1 MRSFLAL
8 SLCVCTVSALA
19 LLLPTPIFITP
30 AAQGQTDNV
39 IPLQTKRHALII
51 GNLNYRVGPLKNPLN
66 DAQDIGQALRQLD
79 FRVQTLENTKN
90 RRELQEGIRQ
100 ALQQIPK
107 NSVLFFYY
115 SGHGI
120 EIKGQNYLIPTDF
133 NMQSENDL
141 EYDAVSL
148 NWVLSELRDT
158 QARLNI
164 VVLDACRN
172 NPYTSFQKS
181 SSRGLAGITGSPV
194 GMQIIYAADAGE
206 VANDNPNQRN
216 GLFTQEFLKAIKT
229 PGASVE
235 QVFKVTG
242 YQVSKKSAYKQ
253 NPAIYG
259 KAYEDFHFTSPLFS
273 TTLPDDPR
281 LLPTPRPT
289 VNPDFLAEPLPT
301 PPPSLT
307 PPSPSSTPQRPA
319 VSLAT
324 PVPKP
329 TAKPQYYHDQQV
341 LFNQLD
347 MGFRRIPAGAFVMGS
362 LPTEKHR
369 DADEHAHSVHLSR
382 DYYLQTT
389 EVTQK
394 QWQAVMGTN
403 IVEQRNKA
411 NPHWSL
417 AGVGDEYP
425 MYYVNW
431 HETQL
436 FIQKLNQRGDGTYRL
451 PTEAEWEYAVRAG
464 NTTPYNF
471 GYDIQDLPV
480 YGNFADKRVIGWNSI
495 IDSWAHAQLDDGNR
509 LAARVGYYKANDW
522 GIYDMHGNLWEWVQ
536 DVYGPYPEGS
546 VTNPQGPKAGEYRVF
561 RGGSWRDPAHYARSA
576 DRYFDAPTYRSS
588 NLGFRVVRNP

>member
-8 SLCVCTVSALA
+8 TVCVCAVSTLA
-19 LLLPTPIFITP
+19 MLLPAPMFVNP
-30 AAQGQTDNV
+30 AQGQTDNV
-39 IPLQTKRHALII
+39 IPQQTQRHALII

-66 DAQDIGQALRQLD
+66 DAQDIGNALRLLD
-79 FRVQTLENTKN
+79 FQVQTLENTKN

-100 ALQQIPK
+100 ALRRVPK
-107 NSVLFFYY
+107 DSVLFFYY
-115 SGHGI
+115 SGHGL

-133 NMQSENDL
+133 EGSEDEL
-141 EYDAVSL
+141 EYETVGLS
-148 NWVLSELRDT
+148 WVLDALRDT
-158 QARLNI
+158 RARLNI

-172 NPYTSFQKS
+172 NPYTRSHKS

-216 GLFTQEFLKAIKT
+216 GLFTQEFLKALRT

-235 QVFKVTG
+235 QIFKVTG
-242 YQVSKKSAYKQ
+242 YQVSKKSSYKQ

-259 KAYEDFHFTSPLFS
+259 KAYEDFYFTSPLLS
-273 TTLPDDPR
+273 TLPDDPR

-289 VNPDFLAEPLPT
+289 VYPDFLAPPLATAQPT
-301 PPPSLT
+301 LT
-307 PPSPSSTPQRPA
+307 SPSPSPTPQRPT
-319 VSLAT
+319 VSLAA
-324 PVPKP
+324 PAPQP
-329 TAKPQYYHDQQV
+329 TQKPQYYHDQRV
-341 LFNQLD
+341 LFNQLN
-347 MGFRRIPAGAFVMGS
+347 MGFRRIPAGQFVMGS
-362 LPTEKHR
+362 LANEQHR
-369 DADEHAHSVHLSR
+369 DADEQPHLVHLSR

-411 NPHWSL
+411 NPQWSL

-431 HETQL
+431 HEAQR

-451 PTEAEWEYAVRAG
+451 PTEAEWEYAARAG
-464 NTTPYNF
+464 NTTPYHF
-471 GYDIQDLPV
+471 GYHIEDLPI
-480 YGNFADKRVIGWNSI
+480 YGNFADKKVIGWNTV

-509 LAARVGYYKANDW
+509 LTARVSYYKANDW

-536 DVYGPYPEGS
+536 DVYSPYPEGS
-546 VTNPQGPKAGEYRVF
+546 VTNPQGPKEGEYRVF

-588 NLGFRVVRNP
+588 SLGFRVVRNP